1 MQSTETSK
9 KYLPFQEKLL
19 LKVLHFN
26 CYISAIISAI
36 SEYVNMPKIILEI
49 LLIYHFEV
57 H

>member
-19 LKVLHFN
+19 LKVLHFS
-26 CYISAIISAI
+26 CYISAI

>member
-1 MQSTETSK
+1 MQSKETSK

-26 CYISAIISAI
+26 CYISAI